1 MFTRLT
7 APVSNLLKGR
17 PQQASGE
24 KGVPE
29 LLEALAQV
37 RARKAQLEQEE
48 KEIIA
53 ATRARLRQQQELLEE
68 LKKQVHGCGIEVH
81 EDGST
86 VTAPSAQLGS

>member
-1 MFTRLT
+1 MLTRLT

-17 PQQASGE
+17 PHQAAAE

-29 LLEALAQV
+29 LLEELAQI

-48 KEIIA
+48 KEIVA

-68 LKKQVHGCGIEVH
+68 LRKQVHGCGIDVH
-81 EDGST
+81 EDGSPA
-86 VTAPSAQLGS
+86 TAPSALLES